1 MPSASS
7 YTAVRRS
14 CSASMPAVLQRL
26 AIVFFAAAAPA
37 FAQPALPEAFQG
49 LAWGANELEIGA
61 RFSAAK
67 AADCNPAS
75 RKAAGE
81 RREACDSPVVT
92 GYAVAGVPFRL
103 TLHLS
108 ADTRLLARVSLSYS
122 GEAEPPPPQL
132 SQDNRWGERHRQL
145 RNLLAQRY
153 GPPENANV
161 SNEPGSFIASARW
174 RAGWTLIDLHSMF
187 FHRAANGP
195 AREQYE
201 IVYQPITAG
210 DAGKL

>member
-1 MPSASS
+1 
-7 YTAVRRS
+7 
-14 CSASMPAVLQRL
+14 MPAMLRRFLFLVVLL
-26 AIVFFAAAAPA
+26 ATRAV
-37 FAQPALPEAFQG
+37 AQPTPPEAFQG
-49 LAWGANELEIGA
+49 LPWGASEQQISE
-61 RFSAAK
+61 RFATAK
-67 AADCNPAS
+67 PADCNPAT

-81 RREACDSPVVT
+81 RREACDSLVVA

-103 TLHLS
+103 TLHLA
-108 ADTRLLARVSLSYS
+108 ADTRLLARVSLWYS

-132 SQDNRWGERHRQL
+132 TQDNRWGERHRQL

-153 GPPENANV
+153 GPPESANV
-161 SNEPGSFIASARW
+161 SNEPGSFIANARW
-174 RAGWTLIDLHSMF
+174 RAGWTLIDLNSMF
-187 FHRAANGP
+187 FHRAAAGP